1 MTYHRRII
9 VRHLAETER
18 ELVEADEHLAD
29 ERAAGDF
36 GERLERHSASNA
48 AYRELERLLG
58 PTPRRSDGYDPVSP
72 TWASAELDRLLGGGD
87 S

>member
-1 MTYHRRII
+1 MSYHRRII
-9 VRHLAETER
+9 VQHLVETER
-18 ELVEADEHLAD
+18 ELVEADEVLAV
-29 ERAAGDF
+29 ERDRFAEG
-36 GERLERHSASNA
+36 LERHSAANA

-72 TWASAELDRLLGGGD
+72 TWASAELDRLLGGDG